1 MVCVRTYT
9 SGTVHMA
16 NAPQIHL
23 MAEVSSS
30 LCKPEP
36 DWGSDATG
44 RRTRNHEARGAYR
57 VHMTTGCIFRT
68 ARLCEL
74 KNAARSDMT
83 ALS

>member
-1 MVCVRTYT
+1 MVCVRTNT

-30 LCKPEP
+30 LCKSEP

-44 RRTRNHEARGAYR
+44 RSEWHKHE
-57 VHMTTGCIFRT
+57 TTKQGEHT
-68 ARLCEL
+68 G
-74 KNAARSDMT
+74 ST
-83 ALS
+83 